1 VLQEQEVKR
10 LKKELSF
17 SQQAL
22 RENVAVIKQ
31 EADGPNVGL
40 SLVDSTVK
48 FTNKIQLEKRKLEM
62 ENAELK
68 QKLERLQTSFKNG
81 ETEREKFFE
90 GASWASRQC
99 VQACDEG
106 VAQAEKLR
114 T

>member
-1 VLQEQEVKR
+1 M
-10 LKKELSF
+10 
-17 SQQAL
+17 
-22 RENVAVIKQ
+22 AVIKQ

-48 FTNKIQLEKRKLEM
+48 FTNKIQLEKRRLEL

-68 QKLERLQTSFKNG
+68 QKLDRLQTSFKNG

-99 VQACDEG
+99 V
-106 VAQAEKLR
+106 
-114 T
+114 